1 MWRPCGTFDT
11 VYEKDIAIIRTRAQ
25 WIATLLGFVV
35 LAVLPFV
42 LSGPMIVTVNLVAI
56 SAISAVGLQI
66 LVGMTGQISLGQ
78 GAFMGTGAYTL
89 MVLMNHYHWS
99 FWIALPAGVLVSG
112 VLGLCFGLPSL
123 RIKGFYL
130 AMATLAA
137 QFIIPWAIVNV
148 RPDLTGGTDTITIK
162 APVILGLSMA
172 KQEHFYYLALV
183 FAVIAVYCARN
194 LQRTRVGRAFIAIR
208 DNDLAAEIMG
218 VEVYRYKLLSFFICS
233 LYAGLAG
240 GLWAVWALAVNI
252 DSFTLYESIW
262 YLGMIVVGG
271 LGSVPGAV
279 FGVIF
284 IRGVELIAH
293 TVGPWFAEIVPNATF
308 GSMINIGASPFIFG
322 LVLLL
327 FLIFEPRGLAH
338 RWELIKHFY
347 RRWPF
352 AY

>member
-1 MWRPCGTFDT
+1 MWRPCGTFDST
-11 VYEKDIAIIRTRAQ
+11 YEKDITIIRTRAQ
-25 WIATLLGFVV
+25 WAATLLGV
-35 LAVLPFV
+35 LVLALLPAVLP
-42 LSGPMIVTVNLVAI
+42 GPLIVTINLIAI

-89 MVLMNHYHWS
+89 MILMNHFGVS
-99 FWIALPAGVLVSG
+99 FWLALPAGMLVSG
-112 VLGLCFGLPSL
+112 VIGLFFGLPSL

-137 QFIIPWAIVNV
+137 QFIIPWLIVNV
-148 RPDLTGGTDTITIK
+148 RTDLTGGTDTITLT
-162 APVILGLSMA
+162 APSFFGISLGS
-172 KQEHFYYLALV
+172 QDNFYYLAMIMAGV
-183 FAVIAVYCARN
+183 AIYVARN
-194 LQRTRVGRAFIAIR
+194 LQRSRIGRAFVAIR

-218 VEVYRYKLLSFFICS
+218 VEVFRYKLLSFFICS

-240 GLWAVWALAVNI
+240 GLWAAWALAVNA

-271 LGSVPGAV
+271 LGSIPGAV

-284 IRGVELIAH
+284 IRGVELFAH
-293 TVGPWFAEIVPNATF
+293 TVGPWAAEMVPNATI
-308 GSMINIGASPFIFG
+308 GTMINIGASPFIFG

-327 FLIFEPRGLAH
+327 FLIYEPRGLAH
-338 RWELIKHFY
+338 RWDLFKHFY